1 MPKRLE
7 RSATNRVIGGVC
19 GGIGEYLEIDATLVR
34 IVFIVAT
41 VVTAG
46 GFFLA
51 YIAGLVLMPLP
62 DRPAPFVRAA
72 APPAGDP
79 GATPDATA
87 QDTSA
92 QDTTAHD
99 TGAPI
104 ASRPHDPEA
113 EERRRSTVG
122 YLLVALGLVFL
133 LANLGAFRFIRGDLV
148 WPLVLVG
155 LGVLLLAQ
163 RIRR

>member
-7 RSATNRVIGGVC
+7 RSATNRVVGGVC

-62 DRPAPFVRAA
+62 DRPAPFGRATT
-72 APPAGDP
+72 PPAGDM

-87 QDTSA
+87 G
-92 QDTTAHD
+92 DTTA
-99 TGAPI
+99 PI
-104 ASRPHDPEA
+104 APRPRDSEA

-133 LANLGAFRFIRGDLV
+133 LANLGAFRFVRGDLV